1 MGVFMV
7 KIIFKSLTL
16 FMILS
21 TKRFIPTCFGG
32 ASLKFGVIWG
42 PDSTQSQLLGPLQQT
57 RKNRARAGNV

>member
-7 KIIFKSLTL
+7 KIILKSLTL

-57 RKNRARAGNV
+57 RKNRAQAGNV